1 MVFHDPGTFRSAS
14 VQIMVGEPVLTAD
27 VIAAYPE
34 HPADVV
40 RELTARIAEAIRA
53 GIVEA
58 EDHYTLELLDVLER
72 AWFQEATRPGA
83 AEQALSWKQRVMR
96 GPRYLAEREPHRVAA
111 LRRRVELYCA
121 HLDEGG
127 VPGEQL
133 GRPYTPGLGVR
144 YVVENLVWL
153 GPRPPPGPCGPA
165 PPPPPPLVSPETGS
179 GAGRWW
185 TRRGRSATSCLRMPA
200 HDWRRASGVML
211 GALTALNGLNYLDRY
226 VAAGTL
232 PLILAG
238 LAISDAQGGLL
249 QSLFIVAYS
258 LVCPVAGWLGDRQP
272 RLRLAA
278 LGVFVWSAAT
288 VASGLAPTYALLL
301 VARAVIGAGEASY
314 SVVTPSLL
322 SDCYPAERR
331 ARALGIFYAAI
342 PVGSALGYIL
352 GGVVGEAYGW
362 RATFFIAGAPGAA
375 LAFLLLLLAEPRRG
389 ALDGAASAPVSL
401 ALGDSL
407 RSLARR
413 RSYVVNT
420 TAQVIY
426 TFAMGG
432 LATWMPTYFVRVR
445 GIPLASAA
453 STFGVLLVVAGFLGT
468 LLGGRVAS
476 GVARRWPGADFV
488 VSGWSL
494 TVSIGF
500 TLVAVLAPQPVVF
513 WPAMFVTL
521 FLLFVNIGPL
531 NAAMANV
538 LPAELRARGF
548 AVTTM
553 LMHLLGDAASPWLIG
568 AASDVV
574 GLEMPVLVTGCVL
587 AVAGLVLLWGR
598 ATLVNDLK
606 LAGEAAR

>member
-1 MVFHDPGTFRSAS
+1 
-14 VQIMVGEPVLTAD
+14 
-27 VIAAYPE
+27 
-34 HPADVV
+34 
-40 RELTARIAEAIRA
+40 
-53 GIVEA
+53 
-58 EDHYTLELLDVLER
+58 
-72 AWFQEATRPGA
+72 
-83 AEQALSWKQRVMR
+83 
-96 GPRYLAEREPHRVAA
+96 
-111 LRRRVELYCA
+111 
-121 HLDEGG
+121 
-127 VPGEQL
+127 
-133 GRPYTPGLGVR
+133 
-144 YVVENLVWL
+144 
-153 GPRPPPGPCGPA
+153 
-165 PPPPPPLVSPETGS
+165 
-179 GAGRWW
+179 
-185 TRRGRSATSCLRMPA
+185 MPA
-200 HDWRRASGVML
+200 KSWSRSPRVIL
-211 GALTALNGLNYLDRY
+211 GSLTTLNALNYLDRY
-226 VAAGTL
+226 VSAATL
-232 PLILAG
+232 PLILTD

-249 QSLFIVAYS
+249 QSLFIVAYA
-258 LVCPVAGWLGDRQP
+258 LACGPAGWLGDAGK
-272 RLRLAA
+272 RLHLVAG
-278 LGVFVWSAAT
+278 GVFVWSVAT

-420 TAQVIY
+420 AAQVIY

-445 GIPLASAA
+445 GIPLATAA
-453 STFGVLLVVAGFLGT
+453 STFGLLLVVAGFGGT
-468 LLGGRVAS
+468 LLGGRIAS
-476 GVARRWPGADFV
+476 GVAKRWPGADFT

-494 TVSIGF
+494 AGSIVFTV
-500 TLVAVLAPQPVVF
+500 LAVLAPQPAVF

-521 FLLFVNIGPL
+521 VLLFVNIGPL

-553 LMHLLGDAASPWLIG
+553 LMHLLGDAASPWIIG
-568 AASDVV
+568 EASDRV
-574 GLEMPVLVTGCVL
+574 GLQLPVLVTGCL
-587 AVAGLVLLWGR
+587 LSVAGVVLLWGR
-598 ATLVNDLK
+598 RTLVADLR
-606 LAGEAAR
+606 AAAAPPTP